1 MARLKE
7 NEKALL
13 VADHHT
19 GYYTQREL
27 SKKYD
32 VSTATV
38 NKLTKGLE
46 PKHTDKVN
54 AIVTATRELNKES
67 EQEVN
72 AVQLIVNK
80 QLTREELIYGN
91 AEKLAGKINTMA
103 DQIDTPSD
111 LKTLSEANDKLAVT
125 LKVAE
130 RHANSQVTVNTQTNI
145 QNNTLELSE
154 EEAKEKALSLGVP
167 LSALM

>member
-1 MARLKE
+1 MAKLSDDEKE
-7 NEKALL
+7 LL
-13 VADHHT
+13 LADHHT
-19 GYYTQREL
+19 GHFTQREL
-27 SKKYD
+27 SRKYK

-38 NKLTKGLE
+38 NKLTKGKE
-46 PKHTDKVN
+46 PKHTEKVN

-91 AEKLAGKINTMA
+91 AEKLAKKLNTMS

-130 RHANSQVTVNTQTNI
+130 RHAPKISIDNTNAQ
-145 QNNTLELSE
+145 QNNNNEIVGYEVKTIET
-154 EEAKEKALSLGVP
+154 
-167 LSALM
+167 